1 MFIYH
6 SWGLM
11 SKSVSTVVA
20 MSPLRRLLRSV
31 GHELLRRLAEKDVL
45 PAQETDV
52 ILAPPWEIVV
62 SVSSAEQWPEGHGAV
77 DVGELRRR
85 VAAVFSTANAGEGL
99 RDVEEALLA
108 AAGPEPVPGKAIA
121 RKAGYR
127 WNSYTRAALAELV
140 RSGRLLRTPDGVQRV
155 SGS

>member
-1 MFIYH
+1 
-6 SWGLM
+6 
-11 SKSVSTVVA
+11 

-45 PAQETDV
+45 PGQETEV

-62 SVSSAEQWPEGHGAV
+62 SVSSAEQWPQDQGAV
-77 DVGELRRR
+77 DESELRRR
-85 VAAVFSTANAGEGL
+85 VAAVFATASAEPGL

-108 AAGPEPVPGKAIA
+108 AAGTEPAPGKAIA

-140 RSGRLLRTPDGVQRV
+140 RSGRLLRTPDGMQRV
-155 SGS
+155 E